1 MIKAGRRKNLSTKTF
16 KKGSSF
22 RSLPWIG
29 PALLLIFVF
38 VLWPVIEL
46 FLVSFREISV
56 SGLIKGWAG
65 ADNYRALLDNS
76 DLSGTLKRTAI
87 WLVVVV
93 ALTMALSLPLA
104 QLMNARF
111 HGRRFLRYSV
121 IVPWAASLVIT
132 ATSWKWILDPY
143 FGIFTRILVDLRIAD
158 EPVDLLGDPRT
169 SFIVLLAVGITVSL
183 PFTSYVLLAGL
194 QAIPKEI
201 MEASLVDG
209 ASAWK
214 GYWAI
219 TFPLLRPAFLVAA
232 VINSVYVFN
241 SFPIIWVMT
250 KGGPAYETD
259 TTTTFAYKVAFRD
272 QDIGQSASLAVG
284 NFFVILIFTMLFL
297 KLSKWKELD
306 QQ

>member
-1 MIKAGRRKNLSTKTF
+1 MIKVGRRKNLSTKTF

-38 VLWPVIEL
+38 VLWPVVEL

-65 ADNYRALLDNS
+65 TENYKALLDNS
-76 DLSGTLKRTAI
+76 DLSGTLRRTAI

-93 ALTMALSLPLA
+93 TLTMALSLPLA
-104 QLMNARF
+104 QLMNANFR
-111 HGRRFLRYSV
+111 GRRFLRYSV

-132 ATSWKWILDPY
+132 ATSWKWILDLY
-143 FGIFTRILVDLRIAD
+143 FGIVTRILVDLNITKESA
-158 EPVDLLGDPRT
+158 DLLGDPRT
-169 SFIVLLAVGITVSL
+169 SFAVLLAVGITVSL

-284 NFFVILIFTMLFL
+284 NFFVILIFIMLFL

-306 QQ
+306 QR

>member
-1 MIKAGRRKNLSTKTF
+1 MIKVGRRKNLSTKTF

-38 VLWPVIEL
+38 VLWPVVEL

-65 ADNYRALLDNS
+65 TENYKALLDNS
-76 DLSGTLKRTAI
+76 DLSGALGRTAI

-93 ALTMALSLPLA
+93 TLTMALSLPLA
-104 QLMNARF
+104 QLMNANFR
-111 HGRRFLRYSV
+111 GRRFLRYSV

-143 FGIFTRILVDLRIAD
+143 FGIVTRILVDLHITKESA
-158 EPVDLLGDPRT
+158 DLLGDPRT
-169 SFIVLLAVGITVSL
+169 SFAVLLAVGITVSL

-284 NFFVILIFTMLFL
+284 NFFVILIFIMLFL

-306 QQ
+306 QR

>member
-1 MIKAGRRKNLSTKTF
+1 MIKVGRRKNLSTKTF

-38 VLWPVIEL
+38 VLWPVVEL

-65 ADNYRALLDNS
+65 TENYKALLDNS
-76 DLSGTLKRTAI
+76 DLSGTLRRTAI

-93 ALTMALSLPLA
+93 TLTMALSLPLA
-104 QLMNARF
+104 QLMNANFR
-111 HGRRFLRYSV
+111 GRRFLRYSV

-143 FGIFTRILVDLRIAD
+143 FGIVTRILVDLNITKESA
-158 EPVDLLGDPRT
+158 DLLGDPRT
-169 SFIVLLAVGITVSL
+169 SFAVLLAVGITVSL

-259 TTTTFAYKVAFRD
+259 TTTTFAYKIAFRD

-284 NFFVILIFTMLFL
+284 NFFVILIFIMLFL

-306 QQ
+306 QR

>member
-1 MIKAGRRKNLSTKTF
+1 M
-16 KKGSSF
+16 
-22 RSLPWIG
+22 PWIG
-29 PALLLIFVF
+29 PALLLIFIF
-38 VLWPVIEL
+38 VLWPVVEL

-65 ADNYRALLDNS
+65 TENYKALLDNS
-76 DLSGTLKRTAI
+76 DLSGTLRRTAI

-93 ALTMALSLPLA
+93 TLTMALSLPLA
-104 QLMNARF
+104 QLMNANFR
-111 HGRRFLRYSV
+111 GRRFLRYSV

-143 FGIFTRILVDLRIAD
+143 FGIVTRIIVDLRIAE

-209 ASAWK
+209 ASAWN

-284 NFFVILIFTMLFL
+284 NFFVILIFIMLFL

-306 QQ
+306 QR

>member
-1 MIKAGRRKNLSTKTF
+1 MTGREKKLSKKTY
-16 KKGSSF
+16 KKRSSIQA
-22 RSLPWIG
+22 LPWIG
-29 PALLLIFVF
+29 PALILIFIF
-38 VLWPVIEL
+38 VLWPMFEL
-46 FLVSFREISV
+46 FFVSFRKISI
-56 SGLIKGWAG
+56 SGLIQGWAG
-65 ADNYRALLDNS
+65 ADNYKSLLDNS

-104 QLMNARF
+104 QLMNANFR
-111 HGRRFLRYSV
+111 GRRFLRYSV

-143 FGIFTRILVDLRIAD
+143 YGIMNRILVDLHLVK
-158 EPVDLLGDPRT
+158 ESVDILGDPKT
-169 SFIVLLAVGITVSL
+169 SFLALLAVGVTVSL

-194 QAIPKEI
+194 QAIPHDI
-201 MEASLVDG
+201 MEAAVVDG

-219 TFPLLRPAFLVAA
+219 TFPLLRPACLVAA

-250 KGGPAYETD
+250 QGGPGYETD
-259 TTTTFAYKVAFRD
+259 TTTTFAYKIAFRD

-284 NFFVILIFTMLFL
+284 NFLVILIFIMLFL

>member
-29 PALLLIFVF
+29 PALLLIFIF
-38 VLWPVIEL
+38 VLWPVVEL

-65 ADNYRALLDNS
+65 TENYKALLDNS
-76 DLSGTLKRTAI
+76 DLSGTLRRTAI

-93 ALTMALSLPLA
+93 TLTMALSLPLA
-104 QLMNARF
+104 QLMNANFR
-111 HGRRFLRYSV
+111 GRRFLRYSV

-143 FGIFTRILVDLRIAD
+143 FGIVTRIIVDLRIAE

-250 KGGPAYETD
+250 RGGPAYETD

-284 NFFVILIFTMLFL
+284 NFFVILIFILL
-297 KLSKWKELD
+297 QPSRGPD
-306 QQ
+306 

>member
-1 MIKAGRRKNLSTKTF
+1 MSKKTF
-16 KKGSSF
+16 KKRSSLQA
-22 RSLPWIG
+22 LPWIG
-29 PALLLIFVF
+29 PALILIFIF
-38 VLWPVIEL
+38 VLWPVVEL

-65 ADNYRALLDNS
+65 TENYRSLVDNS
-76 DLSGTLKRTAI
+76 DLGGTLKRTGI

-93 ALTMALSLPLA
+93 AVTMALSLPLA
-104 QLMNARF
+104 QLMNANFR
-111 HGRRFLRYSV
+111 GRRILRYSV

-143 FGIFTRILVDLRIAD
+143 YGIMNRILMDLGVVKESVDI
-158 EPVDLLGDPRT
+158 LGDPRT
-169 SFIVLLAVGITVSL
+169 SFMALLAVGVTVSL

-194 QAIPKEI
+194 QSIPHDI

-209 ASAWK
+209 AGPWK

-284 NFFVILIFTMLFL
+284 NFFVILIFILLFL

-306 QQ
+306 QR

>member
-1 MIKAGRRKNLSTKTF
+1 MIKVGRRKNLSTKTF

-22 RSLPWIG
+22 KSLPWIG

-38 VLWPVIEL
+38 VLWPVVEL

-65 ADNYRALLDNS
+65 TENYKALLDNS
-76 DLSGTLKRTAI
+76 DLSGTLRRTAI

-93 ALTMALSLPLA
+93 TLTMALSLPLA
-104 QLMNARF
+104 QLMNANFR
-111 HGRRFLRYSV
+111 GRRFLRYSV

-143 FGIFTRILVDLRIAD
+143 FGIVTRILVDLNITKESA
-158 EPVDLLGDPRT
+158 DLLGDPRT
-169 SFIVLLAVGITVSL
+169 SFAVLLAVGITVSL

-284 NFFVILIFTMLFL
+284 NFFVILIFIMLFL

-306 QQ
+306 QR

>member
-1 MIKAGRRKNLSTKTF
+1 MSNLKF

-29 PALLLIFVF
+29 PALLLIFIF
-38 VLWPVIEL
+38 VLWPVVEL

-65 ADNYRALLDNS
+65 TENYKALLDNS
-76 DLSGTLKRTAI
+76 DLSGTLRRTAI
-87 WLVVVV
+87 WLFVVVT
-93 ALTMALSLPLA
+93 LTMALSLPLA
-104 QLMNARF
+104 QLMNANFR
-111 HGRRFLRYSV
+111 GRRFLRYSV

-143 FGIFTRILVDLRIAD
+143 FGIVTRIIVDLRIAE

-169 SFIVLLAVGITVSL
+169 SFVVLLAVGITVSL

-284 NFFVILIFTMLFL
+284 NFFVILIFIMLFL

-306 QQ
+306 QR

>member
-29 PALLLIFVF
+29 PALLLIFIF
-38 VLWPVIEL
+38 VLWPVVEL

-65 ADNYRALLDNS
+65 TENYKALLDNS
-76 DLSGTLKRTAI
+76 DLSGTLRRTAI

-93 ALTMALSLPLA
+93 TLTMALSLPLA
-104 QLMNARF
+104 QLMNANFR
-111 HGRRFLRYSV
+111 GRRFLRYSV

-143 FGIFTRILVDLRIAD
+143 FGIVTRIIVDLRIAE

-284 NFFVILIFTMLFL
+284 NFFVILIFIMLFI

-306 QQ
+306 QR

>member
-1 MIKAGRRKNLSTKTF
+1 MSTKTF

-29 PALLLIFVF
+29 PALLLIFIF
-38 VLWPVIEL
+38 VLWPVVEL

-65 ADNYRALLDNS
+65 TENYKALLDNS
-76 DLSGTLKRTAI
+76 DLSGTLRRTAI

-93 ALTMALSLPLA
+93 TLTMALSLPLA
-104 QLMNARF
+104 QLMNANFR
-111 HGRRFLRYSV
+111 GRRFLRYSV

-143 FGIFTRILVDLRIAD
+143 FGIVTRIIVDLRIAE

-201 MEASLVDG
+201 MEASLADG

-284 NFFVILIFTMLFL
+284 NFFVILIFIMLFL

-306 QQ
+306 QR

>member
-1 MIKAGRRKNLSTKTF
+1 MTGREKKLSKKTY
-16 KKGSSF
+16 KKRSSIQA
-22 RSLPWIG
+22 LPWIG
-29 PALLLIFVF
+29 PALILIFIF
-38 VLWPVIEL
+38 VLWPMFEL
-46 FLVSFREISV
+46 FFVSFRKISI
-56 SGLIKGWAG
+56 SGLIQGWAG
-65 ADNYRALLDNS
+65 ADNYKSLLDNS

-104 QLMNARF
+104 QLMNANFR
-111 HGRRFLRYSV
+111 GRRFLRYSV

-143 FGIFTRILVDLRIAD
+143 YGIMNRILVDLHLVK
-158 EPVDLLGDPRT
+158 ESVDILGDPRT
-169 SFIVLLAVGITVSL
+169 SFMTLLAVGVTVSL

-194 QAIPKEI
+194 QAIPHDI
-201 MEASLVDG
+201 MEAAVVDG

-250 KGGPAYETD
+250 QGGPGYETD
-259 TTTTFAYKVAFRD
+259 TTTTFAYKIAFRD

-284 NFFVILIFTMLFL
+284 NFLVILIFIMLFL